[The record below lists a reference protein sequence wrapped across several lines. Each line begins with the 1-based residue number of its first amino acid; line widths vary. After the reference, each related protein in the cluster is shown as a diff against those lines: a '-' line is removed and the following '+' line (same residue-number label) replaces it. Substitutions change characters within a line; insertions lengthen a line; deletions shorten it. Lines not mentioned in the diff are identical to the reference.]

1 MKWRGTDFYLIG
13 NLLQLDN
20 GSKVSKYRWEGA
32 IFSNCKKVAEFID
45 GCVLS
50 LMAHPNRS

>member
-1 MKWRGTDFYLIG
+1 MKWRGTDFYIG

-32 IFSNCKKVAEFID
+32 IFSNCKKVAKTID
-45 GCVLS
+45 VCVLS
-50 LMAHPNRS
+50 LMARPNRS